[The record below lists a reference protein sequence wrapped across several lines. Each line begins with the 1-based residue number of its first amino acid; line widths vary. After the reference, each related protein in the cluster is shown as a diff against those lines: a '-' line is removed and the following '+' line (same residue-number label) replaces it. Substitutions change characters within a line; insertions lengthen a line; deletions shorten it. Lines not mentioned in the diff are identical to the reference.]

1 MDFREQRIEA
11 IEKSIHRLAQ
21 LAHGTPDEAQ
31 AALTEA
37 NRLLRAALE
46 ELQGV
51 NEASLRTAEEKVEE
65 SEQQAR
71 KVTQLS
77 QAFAEAGLDYQ
88 GVLKTVTRGIGE
100 AFGDACVILMQNES
114 TSSMKSTAHYLPEDN
129 ASGKLDQMLA
139 ALKTEPDTGIASQV
153 LARHQPLAL
162 SGSDT
167 ETLKSLVPRGCKTIY
182 NNHPVESALL
192 TSLTA
197 QGRLIG
203 LLGVLRF
210 KPADPHRQADCEL
223 LVNIA
228 GQAALAIENA
238 RLYARETHR
247 ARALDGLHTAT
258 AALLTT
264 LDLDELLGRILDA
277 AQSAIPAAEKGTLH
291 LVAPDSGKLQTSALL
306 GYSESPIKVGNS
318 EVTSEYIVEAIRERK
333 PLLIRDTDIPPPSL
347 ETGQLIADH
356 PIRSSIIAPLILGDS
371 VLGVLSLN
379 APQPRA
385 FTKADLRVLESFA
398 ATTSAAIQNA
408 RLHAKVQKMAITDP
422 LTGLYNRRGFYELG
436 RREIE
441 RVRRFGHPLSAILL
455 DIDDF
460 KLINDTYGHGTGD
473 QVLKA
478 LADRLNN
485 NIRGVD
491 ILGRY
496 GGDEFSILL
505 PETDMATANVIAGR
519 LRRAMAKH
527 PITTDDGLL
536 SVTISL
542 GIARASEDMDD
553 LDTLLN
559 LADGAMYAAK
569 QGGKDRVQIGEAI
582 EDQHD

>member
-1 MDFREQRIEA
+1 M
-11 IEKSIHRLAQ
+11 
-21 LAHGTPDEAQ
+21 
-31 AALTEA
+31 
-37 NRLLRAALE
+37 
-46 ELQGV
+46 
-51 NEASLRTAEEKVEE
+51 
-65 SEQQAR
+65 
-71 KVTQLS
+71 
-77 QAFAEAGLDYQ
+77 
-88 GVLKTVTRGIGE
+88 IG
-100 AFGDACVILMQNES
+100 M
-114 TSSMKSTAHYLPEDN
+114 M
-129 ASGKLDQMLA
+129 
-139 ALKTEPDTGIASQV
+139 
-153 LARHQPLAL
+153 
-162 SGSDT
+162 
-167 ETLKSLVPRGCKTIY
+167 
-182 NNHPVESALL
+182 
-192 TSLTA
+192 
-197 QGRLIG
+197 
-203 LLGVLRF
+203 GVLRF
-210 KPADPHRQADCEL
+210 TDGKAHSREEQSL
-223 LVNIA
+223 LMNIA

-238 RLYARETHR
+238 RLYARETQR

-306 GYSESPIKVGNS
+306 GYSDAPIKVGGS
-318 EVTSEYIVEAIRERK
+318 EVTSDHIVQAIRERK
-333 PLLIRDTDIPPPSL
+333 PLLISNMEIPPPSL
-347 ETGQLIADH
+347 ETGKLISDH
-356 PIRSSIIAPLILGDS
+356 PIRSAIIAPLILGDS

-379 APQPRA
+379 ASEPKA
-385 FTKADLRVLESFA
+385 FTNADLKVLESFA

-408 RLHAKVQKMAITDP
+408 RLHAKVQKLAITDP

-460 KLINDTYGHGTGD
+460 KLINDTYGHAIGD

-478 LADRLNN
+478 LAERLHN

-505 PETDMATANVIAGR
+505 PETDLATASVIGGR
-519 LRRAMAKH
+519 LRRAMSRH

-542 GIARASEDMDD
+542 GIAKATEDMVD

-559 LADGAMYAAK
+559 LADGAMYTAK
-569 QGGKDRVQIGEAI
+569 QGGKDRVEVGEVVS
-582 EDQHD
+582 DQS

>member
-1 MDFREQRIEA
+1 MEIREQRIEA
-11 IEKSIHRLAQ
+11 VEESIYRLAE
-21 LAHGTPDEAQ
+21 LAHNAPPEAQ
-31 AALTEA
+31 AALIEA
-37 NRLLRAALE
+37 NRLLNAALE
-46 ELQGV
+46 ELQGA
-51 NEASLRTAEEKVEE
+51 NAASLREAEKKVEA
-65 SEQQAR
+65 SELRAR
-71 KVTQLS
+71 KVTRLS

-88 GVLKTVTRGIGE
+88 GVLKTVTRDIGKT
-100 AFGDACVILMQNES
+100 FGDACVILIQNES
-114 TSSMKSTAHYLPEDN
+114 GSPIKSTAYYLPETET
-129 ASGKLDQMLA
+129 STPLEKMLG
-139 ALKTEPDTGIASQV
+139 ALKTEQDMGIAAQV
-153 LARHQPLAL
+153 LKRHKPLAL
-162 SGSDT
+162 RGAET
-167 ETLKSLVPRGCKTIY
+167 EVLKGLVPRGHKSIY
-182 NNHPVESALL
+182 DQHPVKSALITPL
-192 TSLTA
+192 MSH
-197 QGRLIG
+197 GRLIG
-203 LLGVLRF
+203 LLLVLRF
-210 KPADPHRQADCEL
+210 TSGDPHHEEERQL

-238 RLYARETHR
+238 RLYARETQR
-247 ARALDGLHTAT
+247 ARALDGLHAAT

-306 GYSESPIKVGNS
+306 GYSESPIKIAIS
-318 EVTSEYIVEAIRERK
+318 EVTSEYIVEAVRDRK
-333 PLLIRDTDIPPPSL
+333 PLLISDTEMPPPSL
-347 ETGQLIADH
+347 ETGELIADH
-356 PIRSSIIAPLILGDS
+356 PIRSSIIAPLILGDA

-379 APQPRA
+379 ASQPRA
-385 FTKADLRVLESFA
+385 FTKADLRLLESFA

-441 RVRRFGHPLSAILL
+441 RLRRFGHPLSAILL

-460 KLINDTYGHGTGD
+460 KHINDTYGHGTGD

-491 ILGRY
+491 ILGRF

-505 PETDMATANVIAGR
+505 PETDLATTTVIGGR

-527 PITTDDGLL
+527 PVTTDDGLL

-542 GIARASEDMDD
+542 GIARATEDMVD

-569 QGGKDRVQIGEAI
+569 QAGKDRVEVGETI
-582 EDQHD
+582 QDQAK